1 MPKTK
6 RLTLTRGQNPFP
18 IVSIGDVAILSGQ
31 KLDTI
36 RHWMLRLG
44 APAPIGRSA
53 AGALYWWPDW
63 LEWFAAK
70 RPAVLAAMS
79 NGGTPESAPAPIK
92 PGPPCNSDAVDSC
105 ADCECTA
112 DECDLREES

>member
-1 MPKTK
+1 MNK
-6 RLTLTRGQNPFP
+6 RLTLTRGQDPFP
-18 IVSIGDVAILSGQ
+18 IVSFRDIARRSGTLEDTVSKWILRGRGP
-31 KLDTI
+31 K
-36 RHWMLRLG
+36 
-44 APAPIGRSA
+44 PIGACA

-79 NGGTPESAPAPIK
+79 NGGTPESALAPIK
-92 PGPPCNSDAVDSC
+92 PRPPCNSDAVDSC